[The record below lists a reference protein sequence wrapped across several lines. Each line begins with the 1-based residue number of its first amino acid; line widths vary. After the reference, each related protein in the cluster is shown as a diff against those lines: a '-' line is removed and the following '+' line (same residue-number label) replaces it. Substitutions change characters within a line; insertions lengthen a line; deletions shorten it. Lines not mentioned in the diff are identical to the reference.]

1 MEQLAARFPGDQSK
15 VIEVGKRGVLYRII
29 FSPTDPD
36 WVSLIIRYSLGIG
49 ALIIPG
55 FPLDISF

>member
-1 MEQLAARFPGDQSK
+1 MQVELEQLAARFPGDQSK

-36 WVSLIIRYSLGIG
+36 WVIHY
-49 ALIIPG
+49 
-55 FPLDISF
+55 